1 VDRTEKSNR
10 LFELAENQRGYFTSA
25 DAKRLG
31 YDYPHQHFHVNQGN
45 WIRVDRGIFRLK
57 RFPPTAHEDL
67 MRWWL
72 WSRKKAALSHETAA
86 SLYDLGDLL
95 PSKIHLTVPPG
106 FRKMGPKTLV
116 LHKATLRESE
126 IDKRDGLP
134 VTKPLRTIL
143 DLARAYLDDERL
155 EAVARDAILKGLT
168 TSKELLAALAAISNE
183 IEPASQATLR
193 LAARAGAERP
203 YAVRSA
209 IDETPQVREQTDASL
224 RARPQVQ
231 SVLDDLKAGLRMV
244 YGDRLRGVYLFGS
257 YARGEADAE
266 SDLDVLVVLDAFD
279 RYAHE
284 VNRTGALA
292 ADLSLK
298 YSLTVSLVFLRENEW
313 LKGDSPFLANVR
325 DEAIPA

>member
-1 VDRTEKSNR
+1 
-10 LFELAENQRGYFTSA
+10 
-25 DAKRLG
+25 
-31 YDYPHQHFHVNQGN
+31 
-45 WIRVDRGIFRLK
+45 
-57 RFPPTAHEDL
+57 
-67 MRWWL
+67 
-72 WSRKKAALSHETAA
+72 
-86 SLYDLGDLL
+86 
-95 PSKIHLTVPPG
+95 
-106 FRKMGPKTLV
+106 MGPKTLV